1 MPQLPWTFI
10 ILLIGLWLK
19 CEGSTLILPSCFTT
33 FQNTWNWQKLPW
45 FKWWLQWRTNE
56 YLVTWISSSL
66 ESIINWLNIWL
77 CVFTCLGNFFDNTK
91 FPYNEVVRTWY
102 LEKCWYALNVWKFF
116 NCNSL
121 IIQHK
126 TSCFIFGCSFGN
138 MYTSNC
144 NHYFYFVH
152 LTFF

>member
-1 MPQLPWTFI
+1 MFKTTLKINATIALDLHHTINWP
-10 ILLIGLWLK
+10 LIKMWRININP
-19 CEGSTLILPSCFTT
+19 TICFTT
-33 FQNTWNWQKLPW
+33 FQNTWNWQK
-45 FKWWLQWRTNE
+45 
-56 YLVTWISSSL
+56 
-66 ESIINWLNIWL
+66 SIINWLNIWL